1 MRTSLP
7 HSNTIPKPSNG
18 FGALKYGKLYG
29 SMNLKMKK
37 SCPNYW
43 GMINL
48 IVDDY
53 FPMLREMAKYTN
65 ELEEKIINQQ
75 INNPIEEILLLKKDL
90 TQS

>member
-43 GMINL
+43 GMIRR
-48 IVDDY
+48 
-53 FPMLREMAKYTN
+53 FAFG
-65 ELEEKIINQQ
+65 
-75 INNPIEEILLLKKDL
+75 
-90 TQS
+90 